1 MLNQRAVITADII
14 NSTPSWVAEL
24 RRRLEQVIYSSQAKA
39 EIFFYRGDSFQSYLA
54 DPYSVYR
61 LALQLRTEARLFE
74 KDRPDV
80 RTDLRISIGIGSVE
94 MPITQL
100 STAQGE
106 AFVLSGRGLDELE
119 KSDNRIKIQCNDART
134 NISLQGISLFTD
146 YLFRSLT
153 YKQAEVLQHLLNQ
166 RTQLE
171 TAKFLDKSQSTV
183 NRHVQ
188 SMGWKQMEELIGLY
202 EKSLQLLNVNHG

>member
-1 MLNQRAVITADII
+1 MQNQRAVITADIV

-24 RRRLEQVIYSSQAKA
+24 RRRIEQIIYASQAKT
-39 EIFFYRGDSFQSYLA
+39 EIYFYRGDRFQCYLA

-74 KDRPDV
+74 KDRPNIE
-80 RTDLRISIGIGSVE
+80 TDLRISIGIGSVE
-94 MPITQL
+94 MPVTQL
-100 STAQGE
+100 ATAQGA

-119 KSDNRIKIQCNDART
+119 ESERRLRIQCSDVKT
-134 NISLQGISLFTD
+134 NIALKSISLFTD
-146 YLFRSLT
+146 YLFKSLT
-153 YKQAEVLQHLLNQ
+153 MKQAEVLQHLLNN

-171 TAKFLDKSQSTV
+171 TAKLLNKSQSTI

-188 SMGWKQMEELIGLY
+188 SMGWKQIEELINLY
-202 EKSLQLLNVNHG
+202 GESLTLISETNE